1 MPRKKKAPVPAVVRN
16 PKTGRAEKPATQ
28 APGPTTGLPAF
39 VKPKEKPQ
47 LKSSLKKT
55 RTGKKISGGK
65 VAVPAVKID
74 PETKR
79 LRATTEAEKTEARTT
94 VLPDAPIPQEARP
107 QGVMGMGAAPIR
119 KGASSGSYPHIK
131 AAVDAARTHLSAM
144 AQNPIGSSE
153 HHAAHEAFN
162 AIHANI
168 GKMSPELHTT
178 LGQAKHFVTNP
189 GKGSNELLAM
199 THKAIN
205 TRLNI
210 IKAAHEENIRRA
222 DEGRNKKAGN

>member
-1 MPRKKKAPVPAVVRN
+1 M
-16 PKTGRAEKPATQ
+16 AT
-28 APGPTTGLPAF
+28 
-39 VKPKEKPQ
+39 
-47 LKSSLKKT
+47 KKT
-55 RTGKKISGGK
+55 RTGKKLTAEGK
-65 VAVPAVKID
+65 VAVPSVTRGENGKI
-74 PETKR
+74 
-79 LRATTEAEKTEARTT
+79 RATTAEEKKAARTT
-94 VLPDAPIPQEARP
+94 TLPIAGPKPEP
-107 QGVMGMGAAPIR
+107 KPEGLMGMGEKPIS

-144 AQNPIGSSE
+144 AQHPIGSPE

-189 GKGSNELLAM
+189 GKGSDELLAM

-210 IKAAHEENIRRA
+210 IKAAHTENIRRA
-222 DEGRNKKAGN
+222 DEGRNRKAGN

>member
-1 MPRKKKAPVPAVVRN
+1 MPRKKKAPVPSVVRN
-16 PKTGRAEKPATQ
+16 SKTGRAEKPT
-28 APGPTTGLPAF
+28 PPTGVPNF

-94 VLPDAPIPQEARP
+94 VLPDAPIPQEPRP
-107 QGVMGMGAAPIR
+107 QGVMGMGATPIR
-119 KGASSGSYPHIK
+119 KGAAVSYPVIK
-131 AAVDAARTHLSAM
+131 AAVDAARTHLTAM
-144 AQNPIGSSE
+144 QNNPPGSPE

-168 GKMSPELHTT
+168 GRMSPELHVT

-189 GKGSNELLAM
+189 GKGSDEMLAM

-205 TRLNI
+205 TRLGI
-210 IKAAHEENIRRA
+210 IRTAHEDNLRRSA
-222 DEGRNKKAGN
+222 EGRTKKAGKNGS